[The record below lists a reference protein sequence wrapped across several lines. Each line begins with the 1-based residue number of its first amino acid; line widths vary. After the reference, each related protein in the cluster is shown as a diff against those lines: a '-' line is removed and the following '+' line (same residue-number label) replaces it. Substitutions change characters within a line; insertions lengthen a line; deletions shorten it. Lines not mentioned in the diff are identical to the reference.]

1 MLIPPGW
8 VCGNSLNVAYFKNDD
23 FDRLKALLAIFSS
36 LIFEIQVRAYL
47 STSHISLGSV
57 RKVKIPPIN
66 NKLLIKILA
75 DLTDQ
80 CLLGQDKSLTD
91 LEVCVAK
98 LYNLSRN
105 EFKLLLSG
113 FDKLEEEEISELLSS
128 PAWDLNLPLL

>member
-1 MLIPPGW
+1 
-8 VCGNSLNVAYFKNDD
+8 
-23 FDRLKALLAIFSS
+23 
-36 LIFEIQVRAYL
+36 
-47 STSHISLGSV
+47 
-57 RKVKIPPIN
+57 
-66 NKLLIKILA
+66 
-75 DLTDQ
+75 
-80 CLLGQDKSLTD
+80 LGQDKSLTD